1 MLLGDG
7 DLQLYDEHQQPLA
20 YAEQGTPGFS
30 WITRIFFAAY
40 NAMKNR
46 GGSIDSPF
54 MSPTWLRAV
63 DSFTD
68 VGWHKVF
75 IPIGPWRCGKLF
87 FGVAVSM
94 LIGYAADHRE
104 RTLSEMLREDC
115 LRFILG
121 MGPLL
126 LRYGF

>member
-75 IPIGPWRCGKLF
+75 IPIGPWRCGKHFLKSPF
-87 FGVAVSM
+87 RCSLATQRTSENERYQRCSARVAYDS
-94 LIGYAADHRE
+94 
-104 RTLSEMLREDC
+104 S
-115 LRFILG
+115 
-121 MGPLL
+121 
-126 LRYGF
+126 